1 MASRQSINILARMKK
16 YSIIIPAEVQPGPSS
31 KELSA
36 ARILLEYFKK
46 DIVFV
51 SRKNNRTPDFL
62 IGGLFWELKTPTGT
76 GKYNLQHAL
85 RSAAG
90 QSDNIVIDAR
100 FSKMHINRIKSE
112 LRFQLS
118 KANKINRLLLIDKQ
132 KAVIEIK

>member
-1 MASRQSINILARMKK
+1 MKN
-16 YSIIIPAEVQPGPSS
+16 YSIIIPAEVQPGPSP

-62 IGGLFWELKTPTGT
+62 IDGLFWELKTPTGT

-85 RSAAG
+85 RSASG

>member
-1 MASRQSINILARMKK
+1 MKK
-16 YSIIIPAEVQPGPSS
+16 YSIIIPAEVQPGPSP

-62 IGGLFWELKTPTGT
+62 IGGLFWELKTPIGT

-85 RSAAG
+85 RSASG

>member
-1 MASRQSINILARMKK
+1 MASCQSVNILARMKN
-16 YSIIIPAEVQPGPSS
+16 YSIIIPAEVQPGPSP

-62 IGGLFWELKTPTGT
+62 IDGLFWELKTPTGT

-85 RSAAG
+85 KSASG

>member
-1 MASRQSINILARMKK
+1 MASCQSVNILARMKN
-16 YSIIIPAEVQPGPSS
+16 YSIIIPAEVQPGPSP

-62 IGGLFWELKTPTGT
+62 IDGLFWELKTPTGT

-85 RSAAG
+85 KSASG

-118 KANKINRLLLIDKQ
+118 KANKINRILLIDKQ

>member
-1 MASRQSINILARMKK
+1 MKK
-16 YSIIIPAEVQPGPSS
+16 YSIIIPAEVQPGPSP

-62 IGGLFWELKTPTGT
+62 IDGLFWELKTPTGT

-85 RSAAG
+85 KSASG

-118 KANKINRLLLIDKQ
+118 KANKISRLLLIDKQ

>member
-1 MASRQSINILARMKK
+1 MKN
-16 YSIIIPAEVQPGPSS
+16 YSIIIPAEVQPGPSP

-36 ARILLEYFKK
+36 ARILLEKFKK

-62 IGGLFWELKTPTGT
+62 IDGLFWELKTPTGT

-85 RSAAG
+85 KSASG

-118 KANKINRLLLIDKQ
+118 KANKINRLLLINKQ

>member
-1 MASRQSINILARMKK
+1 MKN
-16 YSIIIPAEVQPGPSS
+16 YSIIIPAEVQPGPSP

-62 IGGLFWELKTPTGT
+62 IDGLFWELKTPTGT

-85 RSAAG
+85 KSASG

>member
-1 MASRQSINILARMKK
+1 MKG
-16 YSIIIPAEVQPGPSS
+16 YSIIIPAEVQPGPSP

-36 ARILLEYFKK
+36 ARILLGYFKK

-85 RSAAG
+85 KSASG

>member
-1 MASRQSINILARMKK
+1 MASRQSVNILARMKK
-16 YSIIIPAEVQPGPSS
+16 YSIIIPAEVQPGPSP

-62 IGGLFWELKTPTGT
+62 IDGLFWELKTPTGT
-76 GKYNLQHAL
+76 GKHNLQHAL
-85 RSAAG
+85 KSASG

-118 KANKINRLLLIDKQ
+118 KANKISRLLLIDKQ